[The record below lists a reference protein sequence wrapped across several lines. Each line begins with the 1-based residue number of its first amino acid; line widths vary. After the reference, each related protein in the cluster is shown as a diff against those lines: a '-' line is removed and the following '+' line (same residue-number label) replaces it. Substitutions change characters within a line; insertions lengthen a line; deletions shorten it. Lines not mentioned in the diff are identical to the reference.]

1 MPLFWKLC
9 LDSSEENKEKKN
21 LALNCLTE
29 MFKQGFRKINR
40 LYYLALAI
48 GQLMNNASLVQ
59 SCLVIKSTI
68 ESYNID

>member
-48 GQLMNNASLVQ
+48 GQL
-59 SCLVIKSTI
+59 
-68 ESYNID
+68 